1 MKINIFTSK
10 GGIDIKNRIKELRE
24 LKLLT
29 QEDLGKR
36 TGLPQTKVSR
46 IESDSGFEKTRIW
59 QLQKIAA
66 ALNVEIIELFDLSD
80 MTENSLIKT
89 ITYLKNRL
97 EL

>member
-1 MKINIFTSK
+1 MS
-10 GGIDIKNRIKELRE
+10 
-24 LKLLT
+24 
-29 QEDLGKR
+29 
-36 TGLPQTKVSR
+36 QTKISR
-46 IESDSGFEKTRIW
+46 IESEFEKTRIW

>member
-1 MKINIFTSK
+1 MS
-10 GGIDIKNRIKELRE
+10 
-24 LKLLT
+24 
-29 QEDLGKR
+29 
-36 TGLPQTKVSR
+36 QTKISR
-46 IESDSGFEKTRIW
+46 IESEFEKIRIW